1 MYRNG
6 SFARR
11 IYTLSLN
18 TALWFSSLHIIKG
31 LFVLQHISFRAQM
44 SPKYQICFQSKTDSA
59 FHNEKKWIQF
69 QNISDVLAVRCND
82 VLYHVKNN
90 KNIFVPFLSNCG
102 NLTVMV
108 GLSLVSQSTVIESY
122 TSDPCKVQ

>member
-90 KNIFVPFLSNCG
+90 NKYFLFHFCQIVAIEI
-102 NLTVMV
+102 VMV
-108 GLSLVSQSTVIESY
+108 GLSLVSQSAVIESY
-122 TSDPCKVQ
+122 TSDPM